1 MTALLHYF
9 SAGLQVH
16 PGGIRLPRRSP
27 RRRLKSGVSQRRG
40 MLLIIVL
47 IVIAMLSL
55 GAYHFTHLMEAHHE
69 AALITAKQAQTRLLV
84 DSGMEHV
91 RLFLSQPEEARL
103 QAGGIYDNPDR
114 FRAQVVLQDLDA
126 RQRGVFSVVSPRLE
140 MTTTSLEPIRYGLED
155 ESSRL
160 NLNTLLTIDQL
171 LPGASRQLLM
181 ALPGMTEDVA
191 DAILDWM
198 DTDDQPREYGAEVDY
213 YSGLNPPYAPK
224 NGPLETVEE
233 LLLVKGVTPLL
244 LFGAD
249 INRNGQLDPHE
260 FQQAEQTGASTDPE
274 TFRGW
279 SAFLTLY
286 SMEWNVNPLGKPRVY
301 LNTNDLNKLVEDLV
315 AVQMPEDWITFI
327 VAYRQ
332 AGPAQ
337 TTGTP
342 GAGNNPTG
350 KLNMEYMPQFP
361 IAQIL
366 SLVDATVNYTFEN
379 SPQEMTLR
387 SPFSSAS
394 GTLNQTLP
402 QLMDLV
408 TVNPAPT
415 IPGRIN
421 INTCSSVILA
431 GIPGMTPELLEQ
443 IIAARSVEQAAADPG
458 RKYETWLLTEG
469 IVPLQ
474 TMQTFQPLMTGG
486 GNVYRAQIVGYFQ
499 SGQASSRAEVVFDA
513 TSPLP
518 RVLFWRDITHLGRG
532 YPLQML
538 GIDLAQ

>member
-1 MTALLHYF
+1 MDALPSPPFVFALSVPPRLRVKF
-9 SAGLQVH
+9 PFGLVG
-16 PGGIRLPRRSP
+16 PARRP
-27 RRRLKSGVSQRRG
+27 PHARRRG

-55 GAYHFTHLMEAHHE
+55 GAYHFTNLMQAHHE
-69 AALITAKQAQTRLLV
+69 SALITGKQAQTRLLV
-84 DSGMEHV
+84 DSGAEEV
-91 RLFLSQPEEARL
+91 RLFLAQTTDARD
-103 QAGGIYDNPDR
+103 QAGGIYDNADR

-126 RQRGVFSVVSPRLE
+126 KQRGVFSIVAPRLE
-140 MTTTSLEPIRYGLED
+140 TTGGNLEPIRYGLED

-181 ALPGMTEDVA
+181 ALPDMTEDVA

-198 DTDDQPREYGAEVDY
+198 DTDEQPREYGAEADY
-213 YSGLNPPYAPK
+213 YAGLSPPYAAK

-233 LLLVKGVTPLL
+233 LLLVKGVTPYL
-244 LFGAD
+244 LFGSD
-249 INRNGQLDPHE
+249 INRNGQLDTHE
-260 FQQAEQTGASTDPE
+260 IDQAQETGGSTDFE

-286 SMEWNVNPLGKPRVY
+286 SMEWNVNPLGQPRVY
-301 LNTNDLNKLVEDLV
+301 LNTNDLNKLVEDL
-315 AVQMPEDWITFI
+315 AAAQMPAEWITFI

-332 AGPAQ
+332 AGPA
-337 TTGTP
+337 TTAGAAGT
-342 GAGNNPTG
+342 GANPSG
-350 KLNMEYMPQFP
+350 ELNMEYMPQFP
-361 IAQIL
+361 IPQIL
-366 SLVDATVNYTFEN
+366 SLVDATVNYTFQN
-379 SPQEMTLR
+379 SPTQVTLR
-387 SPFSSAS
+387 SPFNSA
-394 GTLNQTLP
+394 TLATTLP
-402 QLMDLV
+402 QLMDYV
-408 TVNPAPT
+408 TVNPAAT

-421 INTCSSVILA
+421 INFASPVILA
-431 GIPGMTPELLEQ
+431 GIPGMTPEVLDQ
-443 IIAARSVEQAAADPG
+443 IVAARSVEAAAADPG

-532 YPLQML
+532 YPLEML
-538 GIDLAQ
+538 GIDYSE